1 MSYDELYK
9 VRFDDLGKII
19 TGKTPSTKVNQY
31 WDGKIQFI
39 TPKDIQVNK
48 YVNETDRYITEEG
61 LKAINNILLHK
72 GAVAVSCIGNI
83 GYVGKIIHKAVTN
96 QQLNAIIPNQ
106 YYDSDYVYYLMKNSW
121 SLFKSLENQS
131 TTVSIIN
138 KSQFSSLEVSVFKEK
153 KKQESIVNILSSL
166 DDKIELNNKIN
177 KNLEELAQTLYK
189 QWFVDFEFP
198 NENGNPYKSSGGKMI
213 ESELGLIPEGWEVKE
228 VIDLFNFVG
237 GSQPPKK
244 EHIYEN
250 KEGYVRFIQN
260 RDYSGNDNHITYIK
274 ESPRNK
280 LCDETDIM
288 MDKYGEAG
296 KVRFGISGAYNVALA
311 KIDSKD
317 VDKEYLRR
325 YFEQS
330 SIENYILNA
339 SQASTRPSVN
349 QTVFTNLKVA
359 YPPTKLLNKFNEI
372 SRNIIIKTLLY
383 RSENKKL
390 AEMRDLLLPK
400 LMSGEIR
407 LPIEE

>member
-1 MSYDELYK
+1 MKFRRKTYKLGEIIDLYDNLRIPLSSMEREGREKKYPYYGANGIIDYVDDYIFDGEYILLAEDGTVFIEDKYPVLHLTQGKFWVNNHAHVFKSKNEIANQNFLYYILKNTNIRAYVTGAVQLKINQRNLKKIK
-9 VRFDDLGKII
+9 VTIPNLE
-19 TGKTPSTKVNQY
+19 VQ
-31 WDGKIQFI
+31 
-39 TPKDIQVNK
+39 
-48 YVNETDRYITEEG
+48 
-61 LKAINNILLHK
+61 KAI
-72 GAVAVSCIGNI
+72 A
-83 GYVGKIIHKAVTN
+83 
-96 QQLNAIIPNQ
+96 
-106 YYDSDYVYYLMKNSW
+106 
-121 SLFKSLENQS
+121 
-131 TTVSIIN
+131 
-138 KSQFSSLEVSVFKEK
+138 
-153 KKQESIVNILSSL
+153 NILSSF
-166 DDKIELNNKIN
+166 DDKIEVNNKIN

-189 QWFVDFEFP
+189 HWFVDFEFP
-198 NENGNPYKSSGGKMI
+198 DENGNPYKSSGGKMI

>member
-1 MSYDELYK
+1 MKFRRKTYKLGEIIDLYDNLRIPLSSMEREGREKKYPYYGANGIIDYVDDYIFDGEYILLAEDGTVFIEDKYPVLHLTQGKFWVNNHAHVFKSKNEIANQNFLYYILKNTNIRAYVTGAVQLKINQRNLKKIK
-9 VRFDDLGKII
+9 VTIPNLE
-19 TGKTPSTKVNQY
+19 VQ
-31 WDGKIQFI
+31 
-39 TPKDIQVNK
+39 
-48 YVNETDRYITEEG
+48 
-61 LKAINNILLHK
+61 KAI
-72 GAVAVSCIGNI
+72 A
-83 GYVGKIIHKAVTN
+83 
-96 QQLNAIIPNQ
+96 
-106 YYDSDYVYYLMKNSW
+106 
-121 SLFKSLENQS
+121 
-131 TTVSIIN
+131 
-138 KSQFSSLEVSVFKEK
+138 
-153 KKQESIVNILSSL
+153 NILSSF
-166 DDKIELNNKIN
+166 DDKIEVNNKIN

-189 QWFVDFEFP
+189 HWFVDFEFP
-198 NENGNPYKSSGGKMI
+198 DENGNPYKSSGGKMI

-390 AEMRDLLLPK
+390 AEMRDLLLPDN
-400 LMSGEIR
+400 
-407 LPIEE
+407 

>member
-1 MSYDELYK
+1 MKFRRKTYKLGEIIDLYDNLRIPLSSMEREGREKKYPYYGANGIIDYVDDYIFDGEYILLAEDGTVFIEDKYPVLHLTQGKFWVNNHAHVFKSKNEIANQNFLYYILKNTNIRAYVTGAVQLKINQRNLKKIK
-9 VRFDDLGKII
+9 VTIPNLE
-19 TGKTPSTKVNQY
+19 VQ
-31 WDGKIQFI
+31 
-39 TPKDIQVNK
+39 
-48 YVNETDRYITEEG
+48 
-61 LKAINNILLHK
+61 KAI
-72 GAVAVSCIGNI
+72 A
-83 GYVGKIIHKAVTN
+83 
-96 QQLNAIIPNQ
+96 
-106 YYDSDYVYYLMKNSW
+106 
-121 SLFKSLENQS
+121 
-131 TTVSIIN
+131 
-138 KSQFSSLEVSVFKEK
+138 
-153 KKQESIVNILSSL
+153 NILSSF
-166 DDKIELNNKIN
+166 DDKIEVNNKIN

-189 QWFVDFEFP
+189 HWFVDFEFP
-198 NENGNPYKSSGGKMI
+198 DENENPYKSSGGKMI
-213 ESELGLIPEGWEVKE
+213 ESELGLIAEGWEVKE